1 MEQTFLLQIEVSEVE
16 EVSYIVAFRS
26 AKLTMCGKI
35 IQAPAPF
42 ATRWS
47 MGWTCSTGG
56 SSKPT
61 FRDVYMVR

>member
-35 IQAPAPF
+35 IQASGPL
-42 ATRWS
+42 RYQVVD
-47 MGWTCSTGG
+47 GL
-56 SSKPT
+56 
-61 FRDVYMVR
+61 DVLDGRIIKTHIP